1 MIYTAIDTATS
12 SQMLY
17 KGESVTDA
25 MQAVISEGENIWD
38 IYADDMRIYCSLT
51 DSHEVLHYFLDNY

>member
-1 MIYTAIDTATS
+1 MIYTVTDTATS
-12 SQMLY
+12 GLTLY

-25 MQAVISEGENIWD
+25 MQAVINAGENVWD

-51 DSHEVLHYFLDNY
+51 NSRSILHHLLDY